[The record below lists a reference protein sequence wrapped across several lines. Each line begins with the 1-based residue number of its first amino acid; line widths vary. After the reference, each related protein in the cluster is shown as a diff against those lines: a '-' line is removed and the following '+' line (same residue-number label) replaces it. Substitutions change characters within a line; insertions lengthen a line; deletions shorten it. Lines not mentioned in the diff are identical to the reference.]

1 MARPMVKINKNKPEA
16 ALKLVDE
23 VQNISF
29 NMRNTAI
36 ESIHT
41 TTKLNYAFFSK
52 ANTDI
57 IQNAIRYNVW
67 VRTNKKHIID
77 RQSDTEL
84 SIVMRSFY
92 LQYGKNLDT
101 NIAQQVQELNHL
113 VVEYLVPQII
123 SQILQ
128 YEGYLRDISK
138 PYTIMERPAH
148 TAIHGEKSFN
158 LARFI

>member
-1 MARPMVKINKNKPEA
+1 MARPYVSVKKPEPS
-16 ALKLVDE
+16 LRLVE
-23 VQNISF
+23 EAKNISHT
-29 NMRNTAI
+29 MHGTAI

-41 TTKLNYAFFSK
+41 TTKLNFAFFSK
-52 ANTDI
+52 PNMDI

-67 VRTNKKHIID
+67 ARTNQKHLIA

-84 SIVMRSFY
+84 GIVMRSFY

-101 NIAQQVQELNHL
+101 NVAQQVQELNNL
-113 VVEYLVPQII
+113 VVEYIVPQLI
-123 SQILQ
+123 SQIQQ

-138 PYTIMERPAH
+138 PYTIMDRPTH
-148 TAIHGEKSFN
+148 TAVHGEKSFN